1 MSSKVN
7 ISRAKP
13 LKLYIPKV
21 VYPQKIMFCLPIYDN
36 QYSLGIPNLGV
47 ASYMGSHLGKY
58 ETMGTSFL
66 PTATAWDFSPPP
78 PLPVLPGDSPLPQ
91 GGACSG
97 EDEEKGKSPCW
108 LFPSHCLFISH
119 STSAQKSPASLLPRV
134 TIHMIHPPSLSL
146 SHTQR
151 SCDKNL

>member
-66 PTATAWDFSPPP
+66 PTATAWDFSPPQLHQYCLGQQAP
-78 PLPVLPGDSPLPQ
+78 H
-91 GGACSG
+91 GASSG